1 MVSVEKAI
9 HCALETMNQAMVNP
23 ARPFYTKD
31 LASDTQ
37 TVCPRTRWFFV
48 ISVMCPKNVLTILL
62 RYN

>member
-23 ARPFYTKD
+23 AGPLYTRN

-37 TVCPRTRWFFV
+37 TVCPRTGWFFV
-48 ISVMCPKNVLTILL
+48 ISIMCPKNVLTV
-62 RYN
+62 